1 MIEMAR
7 KRNRAYADK
16 ARFIASRIEDADLG
30 DEVYDKAFAVHVA
43 ALHKPGRALEVVRGR
58 LSRAGS
64 LHLFNQEPGWKHA
77 GQAEA
82 FGAELGEVLEDAG
95 LVVENVLVERNGS
108 GISAGVVARTPGDR

>member
-1 MIEMAR
+1 
-7 KRNRAYADK
+7 
-16 ARFIASRIEDADLG
+16 
-30 DEVYDKAFAVHVA
+30 VYDKAFAVHVA

-95 LVVENVLVERNGS
+95 LVVENVLVERIGS
-108 GISAGVVARTPGDR
+108 GFRPGWSRRLAGTDESPAARPSYLRT